1 MLFSPPAAG
10 EIIFALFLPFRAD
23 NCAFPRSARGISGY
37 KFALL
42 DYYNIIR
49 QNFQQLFLQLL
60 TFHKIYAIMNKKA
73 IAYAGDVM
81 NNKIYAAIDLKSF
94 YASVE
99 CVERGLDPL
108 DTNLVVADESR
119 TEKTICLAV
128 SPTLKTFG
136 TGGRPRLFEVVQKV
150 REVNRER
157 RRRTPGKMFS
167 GKSVFLSELNGD
179 PFLAVD
185 YITATPRMAL
195 YMEYSTRI
203 YGIYLR
209 YFSPED
215 VHIYSCDEVF
225 IDVTD
230 YLELYQMTAHELI
243 IKIIREVLRETG
255 ITATAGIGTNLFLA
269 KVAMDIVAKKMP
281 ADKNG
286 VRIAELDEQG
296 FRRQLWEHRPL
307 TDFWH
312 IGRGY
317 AKTLEQNGMFTPG
330 DVAERSVSDEDSLFK
345 LFGVNAELLIDHA
358 WGIETTTI
366 ADIKA
371 YKPRNNSLSNGQVL
385 QEPYSYEK
393 ARIIVREMADDL
405 SLSLAEKNLV
415 TDKLTLTIGYD
426 AENLADPRI
435 AAAYR
440 GELTTDFYG
449 RSIPKHAHG
458 TENLERKTYSP
469 RAIGESAVRLFDRII
484 NPNLLV
490 RRVTICACE
499 VTIRTEQADKYV
511 GEQLDLFT
519 DYSARDAEIAA
530 QKRDENMQL
539 AILKIKHKFGKNAI
553 LKGMN
558 FEEGATMRERNQQI
572 GGHRA

>member
-1 MLFSPPAAG
+1 
-10 EIIFALFLPFRAD
+10 
-23 NCAFPRSARGISGY
+23 
-37 KFALL
+37 
-42 DYYNIIR
+42 
-49 QNFQQLFLQLL
+49 
-60 TFHKIYAIMNKKA
+60 
-73 IAYAGDVM
+73 M
-81 NNKIYAAIDLKSF
+81 NNRIYVAIDLKSF

-99 CVERGLDPL
+99 CAERGLDPL

-128 SPTLKTFG
+128 SPSLKTLG

-157 RRRTPGKMFS
+157 KRRTPGKMFS
-167 GKSVFLSELNGD
+167 GKSVYLSELNRNR
-179 PFLAVD
+179 FLEVD
-185 YITATPRMAL
+185 YIVAMPRMAL

-209 YFSPED
+209 YFSSED

-225 IDVTD
+225 IDVTN
-230 YLELYQMTAHELI
+230 YLELYQMSAHDLT
-243 IKIIREVLRETG
+243 IKIIREVLSETG

-281 ADKNG
+281 ADKDG
-286 VRIAELDEQG
+286 VRIAELDEMS

-307 TDFWH
+307 TDFWRV
-312 IGRGY
+312 GRGY
-317 AKTLEQNGMFTPG
+317 AATLEQNGMYTLG
-330 DVAERSVSDEDSLFK
+330 DVAERSLSDEDSLFK
-345 LFGVNAELLIDHA
+345 LFGVNAELLIDHT
-358 WGIETTTI
+358 WGIEPTTI

-371 YKPRNNSLSNGQVL
+371 YKPRANSLSNGQVL
-385 QEPYSYEK
+385 QEPYSCEK

-426 AENLADPRI
+426 AESLTDPKI
-435 AAAYR
+435 NYY
-440 GELTTDFYG
+440 GEVTTDLYG
-449 RSIPKHAHG
+449 RGIPKHAHG
-458 TENLERKTYSP
+458 TENLDRKTYSP
-469 RAIGESAVRLFDRII
+469 RVIAEGAVRLFDRII
-484 NPNLLV
+484 NPKLLV
-490 RRVTICACE
+490 RRVTICACD
-499 VTIRTEQADKYV
+499 VTVKSERTAEFG

-519 DYSARDAEIAA
+519 DYTAREREILAE
-530 QKRDENMQL
+530 QKEENMQL
-539 AILKIKHKFGKNAI
+539 AVLKIKHKFGKNAI

-558 FEEGATMRERNQQI
+558 FEDGATMRERNQQI